1 MTKPAVDT
9 VSQDVGHSS
18 RHSGSST
25 TGAPSE
31 GTPTVLAQVVEEG
44 PSTRSQQPG
53 WLGRLGRGL
62 LWSGVFL
69 GTAVTS
75 AVVGATVALML
86 PLPWTD
92 QTTQS
97 EPASLVDLWQAGFRY
112 QVSRPVTILVMG
124 TDAVLD
130 GEQPADTAAF
140 GGRTDTLLLVRIDPE
155 ENKLNVLSI
164 PRDTR
169 VTIPGYGM
177 DKINQANVDGGPEL
191 VAQTIAYNLGNV
203 AIDRYVRVNTD
214 AFRELVD
221 LVGGVEVMVPQR
233 MEYEDRTQGL
243 YIDLYPGWQVL
254 NGDQAEQFARFRRD
268 ANGDIGRVQRQQ
280 MLLKAFRERLSN
292 PTVIPRLPQ
301 AIRVVQRHVDTNL
314 SLEEMLAL
322 ANFGLELE
330 SADLQMVMLP
340 GRFSSP
346 TEYIASYWLPDWE
359 RSAPIVQ
366 DFFATDTL
374 ALLADSDTRYV
385 ADLNIAVQNASGSPQ
400 VGAAVARYLRQ
411 NGFNRVYVV
420 ADWPLPIPHSQV
432 VAQQGDRDSA
442 ATVQSVLG
450 LGEVAA
456 ESTGDLSSD
465 ITIRVGEDWLEL
477 GQDDG
482 H

>member
-1 MTKPAVDT
+1 VTKPAVDT
-9 VSQDVGHSS
+9 VSETDAGHGGEAPTLQQVAATTVIAQGGPVH
-18 RHSGSST
+18 RST
-25 TGAPSE
+25 
-31 GTPTVLAQVVEEG
+31 
-44 PSTRSQQPG
+44 

-62 LWSGVFL
+62 LWGGVFL

-75 AVVGATVALML
+75 AVVGATAALML
-86 PLPWTD
+86 PLPWAD
-92 QTTQS
+92 QASQG

-112 QVSRPVTILVMG
+112 QVARPVNILVMG

-130 GEQPADTAAF
+130 GASDEAAEF
-140 GGRTDTLLLVRIDPE
+140 SGRTDTLLLVRVDPE
-155 ENKLNVLSI
+155 AGKLNVLSI

-169 VTIPGYGM
+169 VMIPGHGM
-177 DKINQANVDGGPEL
+177 DKINQANVEGGPEL
-191 VAQTIAYNLGNV
+191 VAQTVAHNLGNLT
-203 AIDRYVRVNTD
+203 IDRYVRVNTD
-214 AFRELVD
+214 ALRELVD
-221 LVGGVEVMVPQR
+221 LVGGVEVMVPKR
-233 MEYEDRTQGL
+233 MQYEDRTQGL
-243 YIDLYPGWQVL
+243 FIDLHPGWQVL

-280 MLLKAFRERLSN
+280 MLLKAVRERLSN

-340 GRFSSP
+340 GRFSGPS
-346 TEYIASYWLPDWE
+346 EYVASYWLPNWE

-366 DFFATDTL
+366 SFFAADTL

-420 ADWPLPIPHSQV
+420 ADWPLPIAHSQV
-432 VAQQGDRDSA
+432 VAQQGDTESA

-450 LGEVAA
+450 LGDVVA
-456 ESTGDLSSD
+456 ESTGDLRSD
-465 ITIRVGEDWLEL
+465 LTIRVGEDWLEL
-477 GQDDG
+477 GPQEAR
-482 H
+482 